1 MEGSNEER
9 KEETELQVLVAQL
22 RTELYDVRTERDTLV
37 GHQYDSERVLSFV
50 QTKVEKLEQERT
62 QWKTDKIVADR
73 QRRTTQTLLD
83 QLLQDQPQQQ
93 QHQHE
98 PRDGRRGTGGDG
110 STGNRN
116 YYQQKCNEL
125 ETRVQGLQARIT
137 FKNQELEAV
146 KHDRDRNLSQNRLEA
161 LKKQH
166 LEQQQQQKND
176 TSATSSFFG
185 AGTKNTGNKAKAKT
199 KNRSRHTTIGGI
211 RGSSS
216 SNNGHKKPRH
226 SL

>member
-9 KEETELQVLVAQL
+9 KEETDLQVLVAQL

-37 GHQYDSERVLSFV
+37 GQQYESERVLSFV

-62 QWKTDKIVADR
+62 QWKTEKVVADR

-93 QHQHE
+93 QQHE
-98 PRDGRRGTGGDG
+98 PRGGGRGNGGDG

-125 ETRVQGLQARIT
+125 ESRVQGLQARIT

-161 LKKQH
+161 LKKHH
-166 LEQQQQQKND
+166 LEQQQQQHND
-176 TSATSSFFG
+176 TAATSFSG
-185 AGTKNTGNKAKAKT
+185 AGTNNKGNKAKT

-216 SNNGHKKPRH
+216 SSSNNGHKKPRH

>member
-9 KEETELQVLVAQL
+9 KEETDLQVLVAQL

-37 GHQYDSERVLSFV
+37 GQQYESERVLSFV

-62 QWKTDKIVADR
+62 QWKTEKVVADR

-93 QHQHE
+93 QQHE
-98 PRDGRRGTGGDG
+98 PRGGGRGNGGDG

-161 LKKQH
+161 LKKHH
-166 LEQQQQQKND
+166 LEQQQQQHND
-176 TSATSSFFG
+176 TAATSFSG
-185 AGTKNTGNKAKAKT
+185 AGTNNTGNKGKT

-216 SNNGHKKPRH
+216 NSGHKKPRH